1 MRFVLID
8 ETIVDRGFWVLV
20 SGIALERF
28 KKNPVMYWMH
38 QRPSRW
44 DSKDEQMLPIGR
56 WEDIKVETINGNK
69 SITAVPVFDEKD
81 DFAVK
86 IKNKVEGNFI
96 RMASP
101 GLVPITVSDEK
112 RYLKPGQTR
121 ATLVKSE
128 MIEASIV
135 DIGSNANAV
144 RLYAD
149 NGKVID
155 LSNESSTTIIPTL
168 NSKTD
173 MKLLA
178 LKLGLKEDATEA
190 EILAKISELQAS
202 EKANKELAVKLQG
215 ERIAELLKSEVIT
228 DDNRASIEKLAKTDF
243 NLAKDTVRIL
253 EAKAKE
259 SSEEQPEETERLSA
273 AIQRKKIPETKDK
286 KWDDISEEEKL
297 SLRENKPD
305 EYIKLFKAEFGYEPE
320 IVK

>member
-20 SGIALERF
+20 SGISLERF

-56 WEDIKVETINGNK
+56 WEDIKTETINGNK
-69 SITAVPVFDEKD
+69 SITAEAVFDEKD
-81 DFAVK
+81 EFAVK

-101 GLVPITVSDEK
+101 GLVPITVSDEEK
-112 RYLKPGQTR
+112 YLKPGQTR

-128 MIEASIV
+128 LVEASIV

-144 RLYAD
+144 RLYAND
-149 NGKVID
+149 GQIID
-155 LSNESSTTIIPTL
+155 LSSEGSNTIIPTL
-168 NSKTD
+168 NQKTD

-178 LKLGLKEDATEA
+178 LKLGLKEDATET

-202 EKANKELAVKLQG
+202 EKENSELALKLQN
-215 ERIAELLKSEVIT
+215 ERVSELLKSEAVT
-228 DDNRASIEKLAKTDF
+228 DDNKEHIEKLAKTDF
-243 NLAKDTVRIL
+243 ELAKKTVEVL
-253 EAKAKE
+253 ESKFEKE
-259 SSEEQPEETERLSA
+259 NESNNEDIRLSA
-273 AIQRKKIPETKDK
+273 VLKKRNIPEKKDK
-286 KWDDISEEEKL
+286 KWDDYSDEEKL
-297 SLRENKPD
+297 SIRENKPD
-305 EYIKLFKAEFGYEPE
+305 EYVKLYKAEYGFEPK
-320 IVK
+320 IN

>member
-8 ETIVDRGFWVLV
+8 ETLVDKGFWVLV
-20 SGIALERF
+20 SGIILDRF

-56 WEDIKVETINGNK
+56 WEDIKLETIKGNE
-69 SITAVPVFDEKD
+69 SITATPVFDEKD

-86 IKNKVEGNFI
+86 IKNKVDGNFL
-96 RMASP
+96 RMASA
-101 GLVPITVSDEK
+101 GLRPITVSDEK
-112 RYLKPGQTR
+112 RYLKSGQTR

-149 NGKVID
+149 DGKVID
-155 LSNESSTTIIPTL
+155 LSSESENTIIPTL

-190 EILAKISELQAS
+190 EILAKIAELQAS
-202 EKANKELAVKLQG
+202 EKANKELAENLQN
-215 ERIAELLKSEVIT
+215 ERIAELLKSDVIT
-228 DDNRASIEKLAKTDF
+228 DENKTSIEKLAKTDF

-253 EAKAKE
+253 EEKAKE
-259 SSEEQPEETERLSA
+259 KTEETDEPERLSA
-273 AIQRKKIPETKDK
+273 AIQRKKLPETKDK
-286 KWDDISEEEKL
+286 KWDEFSDDEKL
-297 SLRENKPD
+297 SLRENKPE
-305 EYIKLFKAEFGYEPE
+305 EYVKLYKAEFGFEPE
-320 IVK
+320 IV